1 MSDNDIDFDL
11 ESDNKLESTTNPL
24 SDHRQ
29 GADESLVINNEN
41 LLELAPVDDK
51 KFRHN
56 LFDEKCEEL
65 PLQNIFFKRK
75 FGYTFPCK
83 HYLTPIKYFNLHLLN
98 YAQKFASNSDHKFFA
113 QSVLEQKK
121 LSDQIDMTMK
131 MCQVD

>member
-56 LFDEKCEEL
+56 LFDEK
-65 PLQNIFFKRK
+65 
-75 FGYTFPCK
+75 
-83 HYLTPIKYFNLHLLN
+83 
-98 YAQKFASNSDHKFFA
+98 
-113 QSVLEQKK
+113 
-121 LSDQIDMTMK
+121 
-131 MCQVD
+131 